1 MMESDVLRAVVF
13 GLFGLVFGSFLT
25 VVVYRLPRK
34 ESVVAPRSACPTC
47 GTTIRARDNIP
58 IASYALLGGRCRN
71 CHTPVSAEYP
81 LTEAITGAL
90 FAGAALAVS
99 DPAAAAVVAPFLGV
113 LLGASLIDARHKK
126 IPNRLTYPSLVI
138 GVVAIGVVWALG
150 GELSLPRGL
159 LGLAAYGG
167 SLLLVAIIAP
177 SGMGLGDVKLAA
189 LIGLV
194 LGALGWGY
202 LLVGAL
208 LAMLTGGVAGVVA
221 LAMGKSRRDTL
232 PFGPFLALGAAVAVF
247 LGPAIAGW
255 YTHAFV

>member
-25 VVVYRLPRK
+25 VVVYRLPRG

-58 IASYALLGGRCRN
+58 IVSYAVLGGRCRT
-71 CHTPVSAEYP
+71 CHTSVSAEYP
-81 LTEAITGAL
+81 ITEAITGAL

-113 LLGASLIDARHKK
+113 LLAASLIDARNKR

-138 GVVAIGVVWALG
+138 GVVVVAVVWALG

-159 LGLAAYGG
+159 LGALAYAGP
-167 SLLLVAIIAP
+167 LFVVWFVAP
-177 SGMGLGDVKLAA
+177 GGMGLGDVKLAA

-221 LAMGKSRRDTL
+221 LATGRSRKDTL

-247 LGPAIAGW
+247 VGPAIADW